1 MFSKR
6 AGVWP
11 FLALAIVLGI
21 AALLARRTDLPPS
34 YHHFADQ
41 RVWLSIPQFSDVAS
55 NIAFLIAGLWGL
67 AFLPGSRAW
76 RSSLMHVSAGRT
88 SSCFSASC
96 SQPLAQ
102 PTITSHRTTS
112 GSFGTACR

>member
-55 NIAFLIAGLWGL
+55 NIAFLIAGL
-67 AFLPGSRAW
+67 
-76 RSSLMHVSAGRT
+76 
-88 SSCFSASC
+88 
-96 SQPLAQ
+96 
-102 PTITSHRTTS
+102 
-112 GSFGTACR
+112 